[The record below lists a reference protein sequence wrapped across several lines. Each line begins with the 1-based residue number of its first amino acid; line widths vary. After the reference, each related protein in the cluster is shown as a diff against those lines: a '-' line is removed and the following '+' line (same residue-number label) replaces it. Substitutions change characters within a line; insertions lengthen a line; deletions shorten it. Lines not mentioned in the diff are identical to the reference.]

1 MSDLALFIV
10 RASFVI
16 ILWIF
21 IFSVISVVR
30 SDLFGQKLVRRV
42 VKDNS
47 PKILSSPVLP
57 QAAARASTQTELIMP
72 KASDSNQ
79 PSKIVADRLL
89 ITAGD
94 KAGYQLKLD
103 RREITIGRS
112 ESSDLVIDDEF
123 ASTNHAKLVKSNE
136 EWTLQDLGSTNGTFL
151 DGVKVTTPVTFKVGS
166 EVRIGK
172 TAFELRG

>member
-10 RASFVI
+10 RAAFVV

-21 IFSVISVVR
+21 IFTLISVVR
-30 SDLFGQKLVRRV
+30 SDLFGQKIVRRV
-42 VKDNS
+42 MKENS
-47 PKILSSPVLP
+47 PKILSSPVVP
-57 QAAARASTQTELIMP
+57 QAASRAAAPTELVVPRASALNRVTP
-72 KASDSNQ
+72 
-79 PSKIVADRLL
+79 DRLL

-94 KAGYQLKLD
+94 KAGYQLNLD
-103 RREITIGRS
+103 RAEITIGRA

-123 ASTNHAKLVKSNE
+123 ASTNHARLVKAGN
-136 EWTLQDLGSTNGTFL
+136 EWTLEDLGSTNGTYL
-151 DGVKVTTPVTFKVGS
+151 DGAKVTAPVAFRVGS

>member
-10 RASFVI
+10 RAAFVV

-21 IFSVISVVR
+21 IFTIISVVR
-30 SDLFGQKLVRRV
+30 SDLFGQKIVRKV
-42 VKDNS
+42 VKQNA
-47 PKILSSPVLP
+47 PQVLSSPVVP
-57 QAAARASTQTELIMP
+57 AAAVRAQTAPVATATKET
-72 KASDSNQ
+72 KA
-79 PSKIVADRLL
+79 VAPERLL

-103 RREITIGRS
+103 HREITIGRS
-112 ESSDLVIDDEF
+112 ANSDLVIDDEF
-123 ASTNHAKLVKSNE
+123 ASTHHARLVKMNG
-136 EWTLQDLGSTNGTFL
+136 EWHVQDLGSTNGTFL
-151 DGVKVTTPVTFKVGS
+151 DGNKVSGPVPLKLGS